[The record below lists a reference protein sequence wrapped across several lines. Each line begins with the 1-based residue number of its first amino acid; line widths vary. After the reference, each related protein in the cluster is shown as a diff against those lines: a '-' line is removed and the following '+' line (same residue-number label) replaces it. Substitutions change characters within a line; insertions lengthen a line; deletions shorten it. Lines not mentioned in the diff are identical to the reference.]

1 MNWKGESADAFTGE
15 RRGWDSF
22 IQDFCFITF
31 SAGHSEVVWWYTS
44 NEMDTQSIVGSC
56 LNIGLVILSPDYRV
70 IGMNPYARKVLGSE
84 VVEFGKKVSE
94 YHSKKSYQK
103 VEALLQ
109 EAVKCD
115 SDTPLTMIIDIL
127 HKVLM
132 INIFRIDTEASQSP
146 PLIAMS
152 FLDVTEQ
159 TGARLNPRTGVVE
172 LKKFPVCDR
181 GGFIF
186 LDMSSIYFIRSEGNY
201 CKVFAGNNSYFIH
214 LTLKNI
220 LKRYAGRKFFRAH
233 RSFIVNTA
241 HILSIQRDDRGRTS
255 IIFDSENIP
264 KVPLARRR
272 VRDLRDLLA
281 LA

>member
-1 MNWKGESADAFTGE
+1 MDA
-15 RRGWDSF
+15 F
-22 IQDFCFITF
+22 IQDACFITF
-31 SAGHSEVVWWYTS
+31 SAGHLEVVWWYTS

-94 YHSKKSYQK
+94 YHTKKSYQK

-109 EAVKCD
+109 EAIKGD
-115 SDTPLTMIIDIL
+115 SETPLTMIIDIL
-127 HKVLM
+127 NKVLL
-132 INIFRIDTEASQSP
+132 INIFRIDTEVSQAP

-201 CKVFAGNNSYFIH
+201 CKVFAENISYLIH

-241 HILSIQRDDRGRTS
+241 HILSIQRDDRGQTS
-255 IIFDSENIP
+255 IIFDSDNIP